1 MTDSR
6 TESVRNGSNGKE
18 PPSRWWLLL
27 YAVGVFGFWGIWLGV
42 VLLLFRGDDMAT
54 MDVATMGQFGD
65 LFGGINALFTGLA
78 FAGVVYTI
86 FLQRHDLRTQNEEL
100 RATREAQI
108 QQVKELEAAQRA
120 QNQQVRLTII
130 ATLGDIYMRQR
141 DIMERGGFRER
152 LWKAQK
158 ARDADREDGLDDYE
172 RASFEAWVH
181 AREES
186 DLLLSELE
194 EMRRNARV
202 RKRE

>member
-1 MTDSR
+1 
-6 TESVRNGSNGKE
+6 
-18 PPSRWWLLL
+18 LL